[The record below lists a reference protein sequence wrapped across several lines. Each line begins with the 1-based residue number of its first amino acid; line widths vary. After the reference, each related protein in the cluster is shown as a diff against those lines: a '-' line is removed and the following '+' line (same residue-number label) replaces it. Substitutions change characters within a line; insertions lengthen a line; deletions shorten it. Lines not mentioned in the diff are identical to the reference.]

1 MIYFNFTIRNPWSD
15 QFTPVVARGG
25 KITQNKSWE
34 FEIYRSDTLVEFEAR
49 ITVREDHAGVMLG
62 FGLLSWT
69 IRTQIYD
76 TRHWD
81 YAAKKWVQYD

>member
-1 MIYFNFTIRNPWSD
+1 VIYLNLTIRNPWSD
-15 QFTPVVARGG
+15 QFELVVAQGG
-25 KITQNKSWE
+25 KITQNKVWE
-34 FEIYRSDTLVEFEAR
+34 FEIYRSDTVAEFEAR
-49 ITVREDHAGVMLG
+49 FTVREDHAGVMLG

-81 YAAKKWVQYD
+81 YEAKKWVHYD